1 MNAPDT
7 TRNRRVL
14 VVDDNPAIHEDFR
27 KILAV
32 SEPSDELESFSQALF
47 GEEPTRTC
55 QQGFDV
61 ESAFQGQEGL
71 ERVKGAVA
79 SARPYA
85 MAFVDVRMPPG
96 WDGVETTIKLWEA
109 YPDLQVVIC
118 TAYSDYAWDDLIARV
133 GRSDRLLILKKP
145 FDNVEVLQL
154 ANALTEK
161 WRLLQ
166 CARLKID
173 GLEQAVTARTQQWRR
188 SEDKYKNLCN
198 FSPFGIIET
207 DPAGKCCYTNPKWNA
222 ITGRAAHENLEMGWS
237 EAIH

>member
-1 MNAPDT
+1 M
-7 TRNRRVL
+7 
-14 VVDDNPAIHEDFR
+14 
-27 KILAV
+27 
-32 SEPSDELESFSQALF
+32 
-47 GEEPTRTC
+47 
-55 QQGFDV
+55 
-61 ESAFQGQEGL
+61 
-71 ERVKGAVA
+71 
-79 SARPYA
+79 
-85 MAFVDVRMPPG
+85 
-96 WDGVETTIKLWEA
+96 ETTIKLWEA

-173 GLEQAVTARTQQWRR
+173 GLEQTVTARTQQWRR

-237 EAIH
+237 EAIHSDDREAALASWNAAAAQAREWSQEVRLLTPEGELRWAQLIYSPMFSANGGLVGFIGTAENVTQRKFLENELESHSHMARPLPSLRENQEGGL